1 MSRPSARWRP
11 IEKVTRRIPD
21 TEETNIRS
29 FRIST
34 LDPRESKAQSP
45 EIAAPSLATL
55 VVSHFHLRD
64 LEDWMEMG
72 VEAWITR
79 LSTVWKVRPRR
90 NHSRGKE
97 VLDMERREV
106 GLDARESEVSER
118 LTFMV
123 MVDEARME
131 YGEGETMVWER
142 IRCGG
147 YRL

>member
-64 LEDWMEMG
+64 LEDWMEVG
-72 VEAWITR
+72 V
-79 LSTVWKVRPRR
+79 
-90 NHSRGKE
+90 
-97 VLDMERREV
+97 
-106 GLDARESEVSER
+106 
-118 LTFMV
+118 
-123 MVDEARME
+123 
-131 YGEGETMVWER
+131 
-142 IRCGG
+142 
-147 YRL
+147 